1 MQNWF
6 WWEHYFYAVVNT
18 GILLFAIGT
27 FVVAVRIWRRVGR
40 QGRADDDR
48 RRDHDRLRDH
58 DRG

>member
-6 WWEHYFYAVVNT
+6 PWEHYFYAVVNT

-27 FVVAVRIWRRVGR
+27 FVVAIRIWRTVGR
-40 QGRADDDR
+40 QGRADDSR
-48 RRDHDRLRDH
+48 RGRDDRLRDH